1 MSKKAIL
8 VALVIVL
15 LGAAATALMF
25 TGGRGKGVG
34 LVYVPDEAVR
44 HREKGEFLLNRRLHT
59 TDRAQKAELLTE
71 AIEEFKKALEA
82 KPDFET
88 VHNLLGHAYM
98 ERGQWETALSHL
110 NRALELRA
118 DYPAARYNR
127 GRLYAQ
133 VSLGKRDKELLQKA
147 ISDYRAALAS
157 ELSVGFAGDILKAL
171 ADAQNQA
178 DDIAGAIETLKQYLK
193 VAPHAP
199 DAALV
204 ERKIRGLMIMQQGSA
219 PPEGEIYKE
228 VVQGQKQDS

>member
-8 VALVIVL
+8 VSATIVIFGV
-15 LGAAATALMF
+15 AAAVLMF

-59 TDRAQKAELLTE
+59 TDRTQKAELLTE
-71 AIEEFKKALEA
+71 AIEEFKKALA
-82 KPDFET
+82 VKPDFET

-98 ERGQWETALSHL
+98 ERGQWETALTHL

-118 DYPAARYNR
+118 DYPAALYNR

-133 VSLGKRDKELLQKA
+133 VSLGKRDKELLRKA
-147 ISDYRAALAS
+147 IADYQAALSS
-157 ELSVGFAGDILKAL
+157 ELSVGFTGDILKAL

-178 DDIAGAIETLKQYLK
+178 DDLAGAIETLKRYLR

-199 DAALV
+199 DAALI
-204 ERKIRGLMIMQQGSA
+204 ERKIRGLMLMQKGTA

-228 VVQGQKQDS
+228 AVQAPKQDS